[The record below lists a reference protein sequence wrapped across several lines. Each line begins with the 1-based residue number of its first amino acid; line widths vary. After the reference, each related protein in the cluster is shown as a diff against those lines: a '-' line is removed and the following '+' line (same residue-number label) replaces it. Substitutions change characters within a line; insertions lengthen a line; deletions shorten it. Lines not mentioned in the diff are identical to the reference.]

1 MYVYILLIFFSIYHI
16 KSGPVGFSAWVA
28 TARAFLLVQLP
39 KDDVSRRPGG
49 CDLPKCLTGLSLE
62 QSQLLCSSF
71 NVKQNICTRKHALIY
86 MFVYDKTKT
95 NPF

>member
-16 KSGPVGFSAWVA
+16 KSGPVGVSWVA

-71 NVKQNICTRKHALIY
+71 NVK
-86 MFVYDKTKT
+86 
-95 NPF
+95 